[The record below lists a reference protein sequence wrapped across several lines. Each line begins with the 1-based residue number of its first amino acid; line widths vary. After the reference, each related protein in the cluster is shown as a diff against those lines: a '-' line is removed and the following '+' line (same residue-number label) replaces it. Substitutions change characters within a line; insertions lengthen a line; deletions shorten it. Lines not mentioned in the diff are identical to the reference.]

1 MWARVVAGRVLT
13 TSGFG
18 RAAGGSTAGKELSP
32 RRSLSTYSALDS
44 SCRLTLGSL
53 KSGLLELCA
62 FEIFLILFHFISN
75 ATNLLPIRNNFV
87 PQLLLLKRNLY

>member
-32 RRSLSTYSALDS
+32 RCSLSTYSALDS

-62 FEIFLILFHFISN
+62 FEIFLLAQADRKSSKFRVTHPS
-75 ATNLLPIRNNFV
+75 
-87 PQLLLLKRNLY
+87 QS